1 MKRWIVGLVGAG
13 LAAWG
18 AIALAQAPAAGP
30 LESKLEA
37 RKVSR
42 AADGSERYSAAD
54 TARPGDVIEYVATY
68 RNTGGGRLSNVEAT
82 LPIPEGTE
90 FIPGSAKPGPQ
101 KVSVDGLA
109 FAKLP
114 LIRMVKREGK
124 EYVES
129 VPPRDYKFLRWN
141 GVVLEPRQAVTY
153 VARVR
158 VREVP

>member
-68 RNTGGGRLSNVEAT
+68 RNTGPQPLRNVEAT

-90 FIPGSAKPGPQ
+90 FISGTAKPGPSR
-101 KVSVDGLA
+101 VSADGLA
-109 FAKLP
+109 YGAPP

-124 EYVES
+124 EFVES
-129 VPPRDYKFLRWN
+129 VPPRDYKSLRWN
-141 GVVLEPRQAVTY
+141 GVTLEPRQSVTY

-158 VREVP
+158 LREAP